1 MNMKLPCAV
10 VRDLLPLYAEKMTEP
25 ETQSL
30 IEEHLQDCPE
40 CQKRYAEMDVHES
53 GTVDTASGLRTLK
66 REIRRRRWWTALAAG
81 LIVFVCIVISYYH
94 AGCLKPTPWEEGL
107 VEVTGIET
115 RDSDDVLTQDVRIS
129 DAESGLPA
137 SGREAL
143 VLKMDG
149 RIRGTQTEVMEEDGT
164 VTAVIQGFGM
174 QPSFSQPPL
183 LLQEGSMTICPV
195 PDRLIYGFE
204 QPQKLLWGEPMNGG
218 VQVLARLALAYYV
231 LIAGAA
237 ALLSGL
243 LWLIFRGWKR
253 SWIFRQVFF
262 APIAYLLAHLLL
274 MGLRTT
280 SFFLVR
286 DFCYFLVT
294 ACALYAM
301 ISLLWQIWLQY
312 RKPAS

>member
-1 MNMKLPCAV
+1 
-10 VRDLLPLYAEKMTEP
+10 
-25 ETQSL
+25 
-30 IEEHLQDCPE
+30 
-40 CQKRYAEMDVHES
+40 
-53 GTVDTASGLRTLK
+53 
-66 REIRRRRWWTALAAG
+66 
-81 LIVFVCIVISYYH
+81 
-94 AGCLKPTPWEEGL
+94 
-107 VEVTGIET
+107 
-115 RDSDDVLTQDVRIS
+115 
-129 DAESGLPA
+129 
-137 SGREAL
+137 
-143 VLKMDG
+143 
-149 RIRGTQTEVMEEDGT
+149 
-164 VTAVIQGFGM
+164 
-174 QPSFSQPPL
+174 
-183 LLQEGSMTICPV
+183 
-195 PDRLIYGFE
+195 
-204 QPQKLLWGEPMNGG
+204 MNGG

-243 LWLIFRGWKR
+243 LWLIFHGWKR